1 MYAGICGSLC
11 EFNRLAS
18 VIGACPCDHLHLV
31 ADRVNCGLE
40 QGDLLDLGK
49 GRGLAGGATHNDAV
63 GAVIAKEPGQSP
75 EGSVVD
81 GSVIAEWCDDSGQDL
96 AKWCFGSALHGHDGS
111 RRPPGNLA
119 SMTTPS
125 DFVKDVDAASFPQEV
140 LQRSREVPV
149 VVDFWAEWCQPCR
162 ILGPILEKV
171 TAESGGA
178 VELVKVDVDA
188 NQELAAQYGV
198 QGIPMVVAFRDGAI
212 ADTFTGALPE
222 AAVREWIEGV
232 LPTELDLMVDQAR
245 TAQLSDDGVTA
256 EHILRQ
262 VLDQKSDHS
271 EAGTSLASL
280 LIDRGETEEA
290 LIVLGRLVPDAEV
303 DRLQSAA
310 RLKASSG
317 HDLADLEDRLAVD
330 PDNEELR
337 IELAKALAARAEFE
351 PALDRLLSV
360 VRDKGPLKDEAR
372 TAMLDIF
379 EVLGDD
385 HPLTLTY
392 RRQLAS
398 ALF

>member
-1 MYAGICGSLC
+1 
-11 EFNRLAS
+11 
-18 VIGACPCDHLHLV
+18 
-31 ADRVNCGLE
+31 
-40 QGDLLDLGK
+40 
-49 GRGLAGGATHNDAV
+49 
-63 GAVIAKEPGQSP
+63 
-75 EGSVVD
+75 
-81 GSVIAEWCDDSGQDL
+81 
-96 AKWCFGSALHGHDGS
+96 
-111 RRPPGNLA
+111 
-119 SMTTPS
+119 MTTPS

-140 LQRSREVPV
+140 LQRSREIPV

-171 TAESGGA
+171 AVESGGA
-178 VELVKVDVDA
+178 FELVKVDVDT
-188 NQELAAQYGV
+188 NQELAAHYGV

-222 AAVREWIEGV
+222 PAVREWIEGI

-245 TAQLSDDGVTA
+245 TAQLSDDAFSA

-262 VLDQKSDHS
+262 VLDQKPDHS

-280 LIDRGETEEA
+280 LIDRGETDEA

-317 HDLADLEDRLAVD
+317 HDLSDLETRLTSD

-337 IELAKALAARAEFE
+337 IEFAKALAARAEFE
-351 PALDRLLSV
+351 PALDRLLLV
-360 VRDKGPLKDEAR
+360 VRNKGPLKDEAR

-379 EVLGDD
+379 EVLGDE

>member
-1 MYAGICGSLC
+1 
-11 EFNRLAS
+11 
-18 VIGACPCDHLHLV
+18 
-31 ADRVNCGLE
+31 
-40 QGDLLDLGK
+40 
-49 GRGLAGGATHNDAV
+49 
-63 GAVIAKEPGQSP
+63 
-75 EGSVVD
+75 
-81 GSVIAEWCDDSGQDL
+81 
-96 AKWCFGSALHGHDGS
+96 
-111 RRPPGNLA
+111 
-119 SMTTPS
+119 MTTPS
-125 DFVKDVDAASFPQEV
+125 DFVKDVDTANFPQEV

-171 TAESGGA
+171 AAEAGGA
-178 VELVKVDVDA
+178 FDLVKVDVDS

-198 QGIPMVVAFRDGAI
+198 QGIPMVLAFRDGAVVD
-212 ADTFTGALPE
+212 AFTGALPE
-222 AAVREWIEGV
+222 STVREWIERI

-245 TAQLSDDGVTA
+245 NAQLSDDGVAA

-317 HDLADLEDRLAVD
+317 RDLPDLEARVAANPEDEA
-330 PDNEELR
+330 LR
-337 IELAKALAARAEFE
+337 IELAKALAARAEYE

-360 VRDKGPLKDEAR
+360 VRTKGPLKDDAR
-372 TAMLDIF
+372 TSMLDIF
-379 EVLGDD
+379 GVLGDE
-385 HPLTLTY
+385 HPLTQTY

>member
-1 MYAGICGSLC
+1 
-11 EFNRLAS
+11 
-18 VIGACPCDHLHLV
+18 
-31 ADRVNCGLE
+31 
-40 QGDLLDLGK
+40 
-49 GRGLAGGATHNDAV
+49 
-63 GAVIAKEPGQSP
+63 
-75 EGSVVD
+75 
-81 GSVIAEWCDDSGQDL
+81 
-96 AKWCFGSALHGHDGS
+96 
-111 RRPPGNLA
+111 
-119 SMTTPS
+119 MTTPS
-125 DFVKDVDAASFPQEV
+125 DFVKDVDTANFPQEV

-171 TAESGGA
+171 ASEAGGA
-178 VELVKVDVDA
+178 FDLVKVDVDS

-198 QGIPMVVAFRDGAI
+198 QGIPMVLAFRDGA
-212 ADTFTGALPE
+212 AVDTFTGALPE
-222 AAVREWIEGV
+222 PAVREWIERI

-245 TAQLSDDGVTA
+245 NAQLSDDSVTA

-280 LIDRGETEEA
+280 LIDRGETDEA

-317 HDLADLEDRLAVD
+317 RDLPDLEARVAANPDDEGLRL
-330 PDNEELR
+330 
-337 IELAKALAARAEFE
+337 ELAKALAARAEFE

-360 VRDKGPLKDEAR
+360 VRTKGPLKDDAR
-372 TAMLDIF
+372 MAMLDIF
-379 EVLGDD
+379 EVLGDE
-385 HPLTLTY
+385 HPLTQTY
-392 RRQLAS
+392 RRQLAN

>member
-1 MYAGICGSLC
+1 
-11 EFNRLAS
+11 
-18 VIGACPCDHLHLV
+18 
-31 ADRVNCGLE
+31 
-40 QGDLLDLGK
+40 
-49 GRGLAGGATHNDAV
+49 
-63 GAVIAKEPGQSP
+63 
-75 EGSVVD
+75 
-81 GSVIAEWCDDSGQDL
+81 
-96 AKWCFGSALHGHDGS
+96 
-111 RRPPGNLA
+111 
-119 SMTTPS
+119 MTTPS
-125 DFVKDVDAASFPQEV
+125 NFVKDVDTANFPQEV

-171 TAESGGA
+171 AAEAEGA
-178 VELVKVDVDA
+178 FDLVKVDVDS

-198 QGIPMVVAFRDGAI
+198 RGIPMVLAFRDGTAV
-212 ADTFTGALPE
+212 DTFTGVLPE
-222 AAVREWIEGV
+222 PAVREWIDRI

-245 TAQLSDDGVTA
+245 NAQLSDDSLTA

-262 VLDQKSDHS
+262 VLDRKPDHS

-290 LIVLGRLVPDAEV
+290 LIVLGRLAPDAEV

-317 HDLADLEDRLAVD
+317 RDLPDLEARVAANPADD
-330 PDNEELR
+330 GLR

-360 VRDKGPLKDEAR
+360 VRTKGPLKDDAR
-372 TAMLDIF
+372 MAMLDIF
-379 EVLGDD
+379 EVLGDE
-385 HPLTLTY
+385 HPLTQTY

>member
-1 MYAGICGSLC
+1 
-11 EFNRLAS
+11 
-18 VIGACPCDHLHLV
+18 
-31 ADRVNCGLE
+31 
-40 QGDLLDLGK
+40 
-49 GRGLAGGATHNDAV
+49 
-63 GAVIAKEPGQSP
+63 
-75 EGSVVD
+75 
-81 GSVIAEWCDDSGQDL
+81 
-96 AKWCFGSALHGHDGS
+96 
-111 RRPPGNLA
+111 
-119 SMTTPS
+119 MTTPS
-125 DFVKDVDAASFPQEV
+125 DFVKDVDAANFPQEV

-149 VVDFWAEWCQPCR
+149 VVDFWAAWCQPCR

-171 TAESGGA
+171 AAESGGA
-178 VELVKVDVDA
+178 FDLVKVDVDA

-198 QGIPMVVAFRDGAI
+198 QGIPKVLAFRDGAI

-222 AAVREWIEGV
+222 PAVREWIEGI

-245 TAQLSDDGVTA
+245 TAQLSDDAVSA

-262 VLDQKSDHS
+262 VLDQKPDHS

-280 LIDRGETEEA
+280 LIDRGETDEA

-317 HDLADLEDRLAVD
+317 HDLSDLETRLASD

-337 IELAKALAARAEFE
+337 IEFAKALAARAEFE
-351 PALDRLLSV
+351 PALDRLLLV
-360 VRDKGPLKDEAR
+360 VRNKGPLKDEAR

-379 EVLGDD
+379 EVLGDE

>member
-1 MYAGICGSLC
+1 
-11 EFNRLAS
+11 
-18 VIGACPCDHLHLV
+18 
-31 ADRVNCGLE
+31 
-40 QGDLLDLGK
+40 
-49 GRGLAGGATHNDAV
+49 
-63 GAVIAKEPGQSP
+63 
-75 EGSVVD
+75 
-81 GSVIAEWCDDSGQDL
+81 
-96 AKWCFGSALHGHDGS
+96 
-111 RRPPGNLA
+111 
-119 SMTTPS
+119 MTTPS

-140 LQRSREVPV
+140 LQREIPV

-171 TAESGGA
+171 AVESGGA
-178 VELVKVDVDA
+178 FELVKVDVDT
-188 NQELAAQYGV
+188 NQELAAHYGV

-222 AAVREWIEGV
+222 PAVREWIEGI

-245 TAQLSDDGVTA
+245 TAQLSDDAVSA

-262 VLDQKSDHS
+262 VLDQKPDHS

-280 LIDRGETEEA
+280 LIDRGETDEA

-317 HDLADLEDRLAVD
+317 HDLSDLETRLASD

-337 IELAKALAARAEFE
+337 IEFAKALAARAEFE
-351 PALDRLLSV
+351 PALDRLLLV
-360 VRDKGPLKDEAR
+360 VRNKGPLKDEAR

-379 EVLGDD
+379 EVLGDE

>member
-1 MYAGICGSLC
+1 
-11 EFNRLAS
+11 
-18 VIGACPCDHLHLV
+18 
-31 ADRVNCGLE
+31 
-40 QGDLLDLGK
+40 
-49 GRGLAGGATHNDAV
+49 
-63 GAVIAKEPGQSP
+63 
-75 EGSVVD
+75 
-81 GSVIAEWCDDSGQDL
+81 
-96 AKWCFGSALHGHDGS
+96 
-111 RRPPGNLA
+111 
-119 SMTTPS
+119 MTTPS

-140 LQRSREVPV
+140 LQRSREIPV

-171 TAESGGA
+171 AVESGGA
-178 VELVKVDVDA
+178 FELVKVDVDT
-188 NQELAAQYGV
+188 NQELAAHYGV

-222 AAVREWIEGV
+222 PAVREWIEGI

-245 TAQLSDDGVTA
+245 TAQLSDDAVSA

-262 VLDQKSDHS
+262 VLDQKPDHS

-280 LIDRGETEEA
+280 LIDRGETDEA

-317 HDLADLEDRLAVD
+317 HDLSDLETRLASD

-337 IELAKALAARAEFE
+337 IEFAKALAARAEFE
-351 PALDRLLSV
+351 PALDRLLLV
-360 VRDKGPLKDEAR
+360 VRNKGPLKDEAR

-379 EVLGDD
+379 EVLGDE

-392 RRQLAS
+392 RRQLAG